1 LTGTIDKGFGII
13 EDGLKSFILS
23 SNDRIDRLTNIV
35 EKGFVTFNSKSLK
48 KFSKM
53 NSSVDSAIDILKA
66 IAGEAKSSEVALKD
80 C

>member
-1 LTGTIDKGFGII
+1 MDKSFGII

-23 SNDRIDRLTNIV
+23 SNDRIERLANII
-35 EKGFVTFNSKSLK
+35 ENGFATFNSKSLK

-66 IAGEAKSSEVALKD
+66 IAGEAKSSGLALKER
-80 C
+80 